1 MEKFQNC
8 NTNENNSP
16 QNSIHVTDTVIQN
29 VTSNRGTA
37 FVTIGYD
44 DCSSCRNQAQ
54 VTLIVSKTTEICNEQ
69 GEDIP
74 VTALQAGMVVD
85 ATFSKNMTRSIPPQ
99 TQAFRIYVKDT
110 PQDYVSTSG
119 CILEVNRRGQYI
131 RTISNGK
138 PSSIIRFNI
147 SPETRILDQAGKR
160 ITLST
165 LTPGLHVRVD
175 HANFMTASIPPQTSA
190 FTIQIMK

>member
-1 MEKFQNC
+1 MENFQDC
-8 NTNENNSP
+8 RTNKNNSP

-29 VTSNRGTA
+29 VTANRGTS

-44 DCSSCRNQAQ
+44 DCSACRQQAQ
-54 VTLIVSKTTEICNEQ
+54 VTLIVNKTTEIRNEQ

-99 TQAFRIYVKDT
+99 TQAFQICVKDT

-119 CILEVNRRGQYI
+119 CILDVGRILRTFKIKKKVEV
-131 RTISNGK
+131 TDNGK
-138 PSSIIRFNI
+138 DDF
-147 SPETRILDQAGKR
+147 
-160 ITLST
+160 
-165 LTPGLHVRVD
+165 
-175 HANFMTASIPPQTSA
+175 
-190 FTIQIMK
+190 

>member
-1 MEKFQNC
+1 MENFQDC
-8 NTNENNSP
+8 KTNENNSP

-29 VTSNRGTA
+29 VTANRGTS

-44 DCSSCRNQAQ
+44 DCSACQKQAQ
-54 VTLIVSKTTEICNEQ
+54 VTLIVNKATEIHNEQ
-69 GEDIP
+69 REKIP
-74 VTALQAGMVVD
+74 AGALKAGMVID

-99 TQAFRIYVKDT
+99 TQAFQICVKDT

-147 SPETRILDQAGKR
+147 SPETRILDQTGKR